1 MTTSLCFSGL
11 AKYFAGAAR
20 LVIFVLLTGTGAWL
34 AYPIADARAGE
45 RPQKGG
51 EIRPGVIYHNY
62 CSVCHGDR
70 GDGRSRARGSLVPPP
85 RDFTSGGEL
94 SRETMIT
101 IVTHGKP
108 GTAMTPWKT
117 QLNAKEIEAVVDY
130 VRRSFMVVATDPR
143 LQHGRAL
150 YAQNCAVCHGD
161 RGQGSSLPVGG
172 PVPPR
177 DLASP
182 QSRAEL
188 SRDRMI
194 NSVTNGRQGTAMAAF
209 SNRLSAQD
217 IEAVVDYVRAGLMIP
232 ASEPISGTRAHGG
245 RESDADIKPKKPVAG
260 PTADMNLPMPEE
272 LTGDPVKGGKLYMTT
287 CITCH
292 GKKGDG
298 KGPRA
303 YFINPK
309 PRNFTEPASRG
320 SLNRPVI
327 YAATFM
333 GRNGTEMPA
342 WSKVLSKQEIA
353 DVSEYVFS
361 AYIRP
366 ARKEVRG
373 ETK

>member
-1 MTTSLCFSGL
+1 MMNLFYFLDRARFFS
-11 AKYFAGAAR
+11 AAAR
-20 LVIFVLLTGTGAWL
+20 LVGFALLAGTGLWL
-34 AYPIADARAGE
+34 AYPIADASAGE

-101 IVTHGKP
+101 IVTHGKS

-130 VRRSFMVVATDPR
+130 VRSSFMVVASDPR

-188 SRDRMI
+188 SRERMI
-194 NSVTNGRQGTAMAAF
+194 GSVTNGRQGTAMAAF
-209 SNRLSAQD
+209 ANRLSAQD

-232 ASEPISGTRAHGG
+232 ASESISGTRAHGG
-245 RESDADIKPKKPVAG
+245 RELDSDAKSKTTTG
-260 PTADMNLPMPEE
+260 PTTNMNQPMPEQ
-272 LTGDPVKGGKLYMTT
+272 LIGDPTKGGKLYMVT

-309 PRNFTEPASRG
+309 PRNFTETASRA

-327 YAATFM
+327 YAATSM
-333 GRNGTEMPA
+333 GKHGTEMPA
-342 WSKVLSKQEIA
+342 WSKVWGKQEIA
-353 DVSEYVFS
+353 DVSEYVFRTF
-361 AYIRP
+361 IRP
-366 ARKEVRG
+366 ARKEARG
-373 ETK
+373 MSQ